1 VLTITIKVGGLAPD
15 GLIHT
20 VEEMQSHRVVFDS
33 VYMSGIDDRL
43 VTRPQQLYGEA
54 TVLMLSSQG

>member
-1 VLTITIKVGGLAPD
+1 MAIKVGGLAPD

-33 VYMSGIDDRL
+33 VYMSGIDDWL
-43 VTRPQQLYGEA
+43 QVMVTRPQQLYGEA
-54 TVLMLSSQG
+54 ITQMLSSQD